1 MKHQT
6 KTITATLADHQW
18 IEPATL
24 ATATLLC
31 TLLGFYAQQFAQKMK
46 TMLFFLDDWV
56 AF

>member
-31 TLLGFYAQQFAQKMK
+31 TIRILRPTICTKNENNAVLSR
-46 TMLFFLDDWV
+46 
-56 AF
+56 